1 MLTLEDLTHSL
12 RDYGVTLSK
21 PEYWAE
27 TPQPKVPVEKKE
39 KTKDRVKEK
48 RKKGGDPTASPAPKE
63 AKIEKVVR
71 ARPAP
76 WEVCAHSEQA
86 SCSLWFVGNEGARL
100 DEGQREEGEE
110 AQPQG
115 VQGRQGLLRAGL

>member
-12 RDYGVTLSK
+12 RDYGVALSK

-71 ARPAP
+71 AREANGDKVSM
-76 WEVCAHSEQA
+76 ETLAGVCAHPERA
-86 SCSLWFVGNEGARL
+86 TMLTMRR
-100 DEGQREEGEE
+100 QRWRPPRRRT
-110 AQPQG
+110 A
-115 VQGRQGLLRAGL
+115 